1 MLSRAETSAG
11 MSYGAGYNRG
21 GYRGA
26 FRGTW
31 CSSRRGS
38 SYSGYKNNA
47 YAGSES
53 APGYQTPT
61 QHSEINFLTPES
73 SPFIGSIPSTS
84 ELQVMRQ
91 RELEMCPFESWDMY
105 LPCTSYESGSSV
117 ERLVTSFLRFF
128 SEFYSTD
135 QFETIKSD
143 RLIALDY
150 NDLIYDPDL
159 TSEIPLVAEYIRDD
173 PEQTL
178 GAIGL
183 AIDQILF
190 NKYSESISIKERDT
204 SPLPVQLYNISP
216 IIPLNSLR
224 SSQYGKCVSVRGTV
238 LSVTNVRPHIA
249 RMAFFC
255 SSCRSIQVSYFA
267 QLSQC
272 SNSII

>member
-1 MLSRAETSAG
+1 
-11 MSYGAGYNRG
+11 MSYGAGNNWRG
-21 GYRGA
+21 HRGA
-26 FRGTW
+26 VRGSW
-31 CSSRRGS
+31 YSSRRGS
-38 SYSGYKNNA
+38 SYNGFKSNA
-47 YAGSES
+47 YSPS
-53 APGYQTPT
+53 TPGHQTPT
-61 QHSEINFLTPES
+61 HQSEMDFLTPES

-84 ELQVMRQ
+84 ELHVMRQ

-117 ERLVTSFLRFF
+117 ERLVTVFLRFF
-128 SEFYSTD
+128 SECYSTD
-135 QFETIKSD
+135 QFERIKSY
-143 RLIALDY
+143 RLIGLDY

-159 TSEIPLVAEYIRDD
+159 TSEIPSVADLIREN

-190 NKYSESISIKERDT
+190 NKYSASNSNKDT
-204 SPLPVQLYNISP
+204 VPLSVQLYNFSP

-238 LSVTNVRPHIA
+238 LRVTNIRPQMA

-255 SSCRSIQVSYFA
+255 SSCRGIQVSLFGT
-267 QLSQC
+267 
-272 SNSII
+272 SIPTALNKYSPH